1 MNKKKKEK
9 EKGNAT
15 QKREVITFPFS
26 SSTFVGFVHKKH
38 KSKLLLFSLLCLE
51 FQQLI
56 NFAMDFVSPVL
67 EVASLI
73 CNCVGDRADHL
84 RRLPQNLISLRAAM
98 EKLNNVYKDV
108 KERVEREENLEKK
121 KRTHVVDGWIGR
133 TEAMEKEV
141 NELLDRCD
149 EENQKKCFGTCC
161 PRNCRS
167 SYKLAKMVR
176 EKMDAVAE
184 LQSEGSNFQEV
195 AVPLPSP
202 LVIERTLEEK
212 PVVGL
217 DSIFREVWRLLQD
230 KQVGSIGIYGMGG
243 VGKTT
248 LLKKINNKFLQSSI
262 NDFDIV
268 IWVVV
273 SRPTN
278 LERVQ
283 ETIRSRLQIPDDR
296 WKGSEEDDKAAEICR
311 ILKTKKSLLLLDD
324 IWEPLD
330 LLRVG
335 IPPLG
340 EGNQSKI
347 VFTTRSADVCGGMA
361 AQKSIKVEC
370 LEEKEA
376 LSLFQA
382 KVGEDTLNSH
392 PDIPKLAEMVAKE
405 CKGLPLALIVIARTM
420 VSAKTPEEWERDL
433 QKLRLYPKDVA
444 GTEND
449 LFSVLAFSY
458 DSLPDEA
465 TKSCFLYCSLFPE
478 DYEIPSKHLIQ
489 LWIGEGFLDEYDDI
503 QEARNQGGKIIQML
517 THACLLEEGAAPV
530 LIDGE
535 YLKMHDVIRDMALW
549 LACEKGKKKNKFVVK
564 DGVGLI
570 SAQEV
575 QKWKDAQR
583 IALWNETCIE
593 ELREPPHFPNT
604 ETVIGRMERFMFP
617 SGFFTNMSVIRVLD
631 FSNAEL
637 PKLPAEIGNLATLQY
652 LNLSGTGINY
662 LPIELKNLKKLRF
675 LMLDELFLVGPLPNQ
690 MVSSLSSL
698 QLFSMK
704 SISYMSSTDVIMLL
718 EELEQ
723 LEHINDISIMLT
735 SIQPIQRLF
744 ESHKLRR
751 STTSLRLTLLRGVN
765 QVQLVSPSCIKE
777 LVLERCD
784 VLEEVKIIHFEKQ
797 VVPSKFPNPQCCFN
811 HLLSIRIHACNKLLN
826 LNWLIHA
833 PKLQYLSIGNSR
845 IIEKVIEDER
855 SEGSEIESGLSVF
868 SRLIYLALLNLPK
881 LESIYEHP
889 LPFPSLRLIDVWG
902 CPRLKKL
909 PFDSSICMSK
919 KLEKIE
925 GEQEWWDGLE
935 WNDQTLMHNLTPYF
949 QPLGRL

>member
-1 MNKKKKEK
+1 MH
-9 EKGNAT
+9 
-15 QKREVITFPFS
+15 R
-26 SSTFVGFVHKKH
+26 KH
-38 KSKLLLFSLLCLE
+38 KSRLLLFSLLSLE
-51 FQQLI
+51 FQRLI
-56 NFAMDFVSPVL
+56 NFAMDIVSPVL
-67 EVASLI
+67 DIASRI

-84 RRLPQNLISLRAAM
+84 RRLPQNLKSLRTEK
-98 EKLNNVYKDV
+98 EKLKNVYKDV
-108 KERVEREENLEKK
+108 KERVEREEKLEK
-121 KRTHVVDGWIGR
+121 KRTHVVGGWMER
-133 TEAMEKEV
+133 VEAMEIEV
-141 NELLDRCD
+141 NKLLESCD
-149 EENQKKCFGTCC
+149 EENQRKCFGTCC
-161 PRNCRS
+161 PRNCRA
-167 SYKLAKMVR
+167 SYKLAKMVP

-202 LVIERTLEEK
+202 LVIERPLEEK

-217 DSIFREVWRLLQD
+217 DSPFCEIWRLLQD
-230 KQVGSIGIYGMGG
+230 KQVGSIGIFGMGG

-262 NDFDIV
+262 KAFDIV

-283 ETIRSRLQIPDDR
+283 ETIRSRLDIPHDR
-296 WKGSEEDDKAAEICR
+296 WKGSEDDKATEICR
-311 ILKTKKSLLLLDD
+311 ILKTKKFVLLLDD

-361 AQKSIKVEC
+361 AQRSIKVEC

-405 CKGLPLALIVIARTM
+405 CKGLPLALIVIARAM
-420 VSAKTPEEWERDL
+420 ASAKTPEEWERNL

-458 DSLPDEA
+458 DILPDEA

-478 DYEIPSKHLIQ
+478 DYQIPSKHLIQ

-517 THACLLEEGAAPV
+517 KHACLLEVGTAHFV
-530 LIDGE
+530 LNGE
-535 YLKMHDVIRDMALW
+535 FLTMHDVIRDMALW

-583 IALWNETCIE
+583 IALWNETCIVE
-593 ELREPPHFPNT
+593 PREPPRFPNT
-604 ETVIGRMERFMFP
+604 ETIIGRMKRFMFP

-631 FSNAEL
+631 FSNIEL
-637 PKLPAEIGNLATLQY
+637 RRLPAEIGNLATLQY
-652 LNLSGTGINY
+652 LNLSGTWIEY
-662 LPIELKNLKKLRF
+662 LPMELKNLKKLRF
-675 LMLDELFLVGPLPNQ
+675 LMLDRLSLVGPLPNQ

-704 SISYMSSTDVIMLL
+704 FSLSRFPIDEIMLL

-723 LEHINDISIMLT
+723 LEHINDISIRLI
-735 SIQPIQRLF
+735 SIQSIQRLF

-751 STTSLRLTLLRGVN
+751 STTFLQLEGCWGMN

-777 LVLERCD
+777 LVLEECD
-784 VLEEVKIIHFEKQ
+784 ELEEVKIIHFEKQ
-797 VVPSKFPNPQCCFN
+797 VVPSKFPNPPCCFN
-811 HLLSIRIHACNKLLN
+811 HLLSVRITACNKLLN

-833 PKLQYLSIGNSR
+833 PKLQYLSIARSE

-855 SEGSEIESGLSVF
+855 SEGSEIESDLSVF
-868 SRLIYLALLNLPK
+868 SRLICLTLRYLPK

-889 LPFPSLRLIDVWG
+889 LPFPSLRQIYVFG
-902 CPRLKKL
+902 CRSLKKL
-909 PFDSSICMSK
+909 PFDSNICMSK

-925 GEQEWWDGLE
+925 GQQEWWDGLE

-949 QPLGRL
+949 QPLRRL